1 MYRVKRII
9 PYACTVLL
17 VALMTLFA
25 ETLNEKEIIFPEIT
39 ALAVGYMVAK
49 NRSWKVNGKRMLSLI
64 TGCAIIG
71 VCIVRFVPFDTYI
84 EVILAFTI
92 AQVIF
97 MFSGTT
103 FAPFVS
109 AIVLPVMMHTTSI
122 VYPIAAFV
130 LTLLVILFHKLF
142 LLQGI
147 RADEEYVP
155 VMLNSRD
162 DMVDTSIR
170 ILCVTVIA
178 GVAFRTG
185 YRFVVAPP
193 LLVAFTEFSRPRN
206 KTRNM
211 PVKTVAVITVC
222 AIIGVISRYF
232 FAIWIGLPI
241 TVSAIVATS
250 GMLIVIHFTK
260 MYMPPVGAITMLSM
274 IISESVLITYPIQ
287 IFVGSSL
294 ILFLSRMIFMR
305 RQDNKLYEKEH
316 ELHAE

>member
-1 MYRVKRII
+1 
-9 PYACTVLL
+9 
-17 VALMTLFA
+17 
-25 ETLNEKEIIFPEIT
+25 
-39 ALAVGYMVAK
+39 MVAK

-130 LTLLVILFHKLF
+130 LTLLVI
-142 LLQGI
+142 
-147 RADEEYVP
+147 RADEEYAP

-241 TVSAIVATS
+241 TISAIVATS

>member
-1 MYRVKRII
+1 MSKL
-9 PYACTVLL
+9 ALELL
-17 VALMTLFA
+17 HGQGEPTLP
-25 ETLNEKEIIFPEIT
+25 T
-39 ALAVGYMVAK
+39 
-49 NRSWKVNGKRMLSLI
+49 
-64 TGCAIIG
+64 
-71 VCIVRFVPFDTYI
+71 
-84 EVILAFTI
+84 
-92 AQVIF
+92 
-97 MFSGTT
+97 
-103 FAPFVS
+103 
-109 AIVLPVMMHTTSI
+109 IVLPVMMHTTSI

-142 LLQGI
+142 LFQGI

-178 GVAFRTG
+178 GVAF
-185 YRFVVAPP
+185 
-193 LLVAFTEFSRPRN
+193 
-206 KTRNM
+206 
-211 PVKTVAVITVC
+211 
-222 AIIGVISRYF
+222 IGVISRYF

-241 TVSAIVATS
+241 TISAIVATS

>member
-103 FAPFVS
+103 
-109 AIVLPVMMHTTSI
+109 
-122 VYPIAAFV
+122 
-130 LTLLVILFHKLF
+130 
-142 LLQGI
+142 Q
-147 RADEEYVP
+147 
-155 VMLNSRD
+155 
-162 DMVDTSIR
+162 
-170 ILCVTVIA
+170 
-178 GVAFRTG
+178 
-185 YRFVVAPP
+185 
-193 LLVAFTEFSRPRN
+193 
-206 KTRNM
+206 
-211 PVKTVAVITVC
+211 
-222 AIIGVISRYF
+222 
-232 FAIWIGLPI
+232 
-241 TVSAIVATS
+241 
-250 GMLIVIHFTK
+250 
-260 MYMPPVGAITMLSM
+260 
-274 IISESVLITYPIQ
+274 
-287 IFVGSSL
+287 
-294 ILFLSRMIFMR
+294 
-305 RQDNKLYEKEH
+305 
-316 ELHAE
+316 